1 LTSLFLVVTIEPT
14 TSKGGKMEKQK
25 AVIITTDGDK
35 SVVEFDFGKSYQL
48 LSDAVG
54 GMIECVGLEDAD
66 VWCNEN
72 GIAEGL
78 PLNMIASAIYSDAF
92 KAGNAILGNVIIT
105 GSCDAEGETLGL
117 TDEQVAY
124 WLAYDKKVIPAVY
137 LLSGMYN

>member
-1 LTSLFLVVTIEPT
+1 
-14 TSKGGKMEKQK
+14 MEKQK
-25 AVIITTDGDK
+25 AVIITTEGKK
-35 SVVEFDFGKSYQL
+35 SLVEFDFGNSYQI

-54 GMIECVGLEDAD
+54 GMIECVGLKDAD

-78 PLNMIASAIYSDAF
+78 FLNMIASAIYSDAF
-92 KAGNAILGNVIIT
+92 NASNPILGNVIIT

-124 WLAYDKKVIPAVY
+124 WLAYDKKVIPTAY

>member
-1 LTSLFLVVTIEPT
+1 
-14 TSKGGKMEKQK
+14 MEKQK
-25 AVIITTDGDK
+25 AVIITTEGKK
-35 SVVEFDFGKSYQL
+35 SVVDFDFGNSYQI

-54 GMIECVGLEDAD
+54 GMIECVGLKDAD

-92 KAGNAILGNVIIT
+92 NAGNAILGDVIIT

-117 TDEQVAY
+117 TDEQVTY
-124 WLAYDKKVIPAVY
+124 WLNYDKKVVPAVY

>member
-1 LTSLFLVVTIEPT
+1 
-14 TSKGGKMEKQK
+14 MEKQK
-25 AVIITTDGDK
+25 AVIITTEVKK
-35 SVVEFDFGKSYQL
+35 SLVEFDFGNSYQI

-54 GMIECVGLEDAD
+54 GMIECVGLKDAD

-78 PLNMIASAIYSDAF
+78 FLNMIASAIYSDAF
-92 KAGNAILGNVIIT
+92 NSSNAILGNVIIT

-124 WLAYDKKVIPAVY
+124 WLAYDKKVIPTAY